1 MPKQQLNVR
10 VSDLTRHQLD
20 KLSANWG
27 TTQTET
33 LTVVID
39 RMYQQESKMKHIK
52 VGEVNDLS
60 LYAVEVDGRYY
71 PLNEKDL
78 DFERPDAKIYY
89 DSGIYPGVSL
99 TELPQYICGKAS
111 E

>member
-1 MPKQQLNVR
+1 MTDADQRKFDALEAAGFGSR
-10 VSDLTRHQLD
+10 TDIIRIAL
-20 KLSANWG
+20 
-27 TTQTET
+27 
-33 LTVVID
+33 D

-89 DSGIYPGVSL
+89 DSGLYPGVSL